1 MQVKIINKSENI
13 IDTMYVAAR
22 TCYSSESPID
32 IKINDNPFKLTKKVL
47 DSGHKS
53 IAEHIMFTFAVE
65 GISRSC
71 SHQLVR
77 HRHCCFSQQSQRY
90 VNMANVEF
98 VVPYGLKKEE
108 NDKIGALIN
117 QTMKAYNELIASGV
131 KQEDARAILPNCCT
145 TNLVMTC
152 NLRELMH
159 ICNLRLCTR
168 AQKEIRELVQLM
180 VNEVIKIVPELTE
193 YLVPN
198 CERLG
203 FCPEHNG
210 CGRKPSR

>member
-1 MQVKIINKSENI
+1 MRVELINKSENI
-13 IDTMYVAAR
+13 LETMYIAAK
-22 TCYSSESPID
+22 TCYSAESPMD
-32 IKINDNPFKLTKKVL
+32 IKVNDEPFKLIKKVL
-47 DSGHKS
+47 DSGHSS
-53 IAEHIMFTFAVE
+53 IAEHILFTFAIE
-65 GISRSC
+65 GISRAC

-77 HRHCCFSQQSQRY
+77 HRLCVFSQQSQRY
-90 VNMANVEF
+90 VNMKNAEF
-98 VVPYGLKKEE
+98 VVPFGLKKEE

-117 QTMKAYNELIASGV
+117 LTMKTYNELIASGV

-145 TNLVMTC
+145 TNLVMSC

-159 ICNLRLCTR
+159 ICNLRLCSR
-168 AQKEIRELVQLM
+168 SQKEIRELVTLM
-180 VNEVIKIVPELTE
+180 VKEVLRVVPQMEE

-210 CGRKPSR
+210 CGRKANK

>member
-1 MQVKIINKSENI
+1 MHVKLINKSEHI
-13 IDTMYVAAR
+13 LDTMYVAAR
-22 TCYSSESPID
+22 TCYSAESPID
-32 IKINDNPFKLTKKVL
+32 IKVGDEPFKLIKKVL
-47 DSGHKS
+47 DSGHES
-53 IAEHIMFTFAVE
+53 IAEHVSFTFAIE
-65 GISRSC
+65 GISRAC

-77 HRHCCFSQQSQRY
+77 HRHCSFSQQSQRY
-90 VNMANVEF
+90 VNMKDAEF

-117 QTMKAYNELIASGV
+117 YTMKTYNELIEAGV

-145 TNLVMTC
+145 TNMVMTC

-159 ICNLRLCTR
+159 ICNLRMCSR
-168 AQKEIRELVQLM
+168 AQKEVRELVTLM
-180 VNEVIKIVPELTE
+180 ANEVIKVVPEMKE

-210 CGRKPSR
+210 CGRKPSK